1 MAGRRSGVTLPE
13 GFLAAGVDAGVK
25 RFGRKDIGLI
35 YSTVPAVAVGVLT
48 TNRIVAAPVVLMR
61 EQLRGGEARAIIA
74 NSGNANCCTGAGG
87 LRDARETAR
96 EVAKLLRVPERQV
109 LVASTGVI
117 GRRLPMPRILRSLP
131 LLVGSLHRGGGAD
144 VAHAIMTTDT
154 VSKEASAVV
163 RLGRRVIRIG
173 AVAKGS
179 GMVQPHMATML
190 AFITTDAPLTRQ
202 AAQRALRLAVDR
214 TFNRITVDG
223 DTSTNDAVILMANGL
238 AGGAKVGASGSVFE
252 RFAQA
257 LETVCRQLAQMIAR
271 DGEGATRLIEV
282 AVEGARTP
290 QEADRV
296 ARRVANSPL
305 VKTMVTGGDPNWGRL
320 AAAVGSSDV
329 PVDPERLVIRCESG
343 RRGGDGLAVFR
354 RGMVLP
360 TDRSI
365 GRRLLQETVVR
376 FRIQLRAGRCE
387 TVMWTCDLTEG
398 YIRINAKYST

>member
-1 MAGRRSGVTLPE
+1 MPE
-13 GFLAAGVDAGVK
+13 GFLAAGVEAGVK

-35 YSTVPAVAVGVLT
+35 FSTVPAVTVGVLT

-61 EQLRGGEARAIIA
+61 EQLRGGTARAIIA
-74 NSGNANCCTGAGG
+74 NSGNANCCTGAMG
-87 LRDARETAR
+87 LLDARETAR
-96 EVAKLLRVPERQV
+96 EVAKLLRVPGRQV

-117 GRRLPMPRILRSLP
+117 GRRLPMPRILRALP
-131 LLVGSLHRGGGAD
+131 MLVGSLHRGGGAD
-144 VAHAIMTTDT
+144 VARAIMTTDT
-154 VSKEASAVV
+154 VPKEASAVV
-163 RLGRRVIRIG
+163 RLGRRTIRIG

-190 AFITTDAPLTRQ
+190 AFITTDASLTRQ
-202 AAQRALRLAVDR
+202 VAQRALCLAADR

-223 DTSTNDAVILMANGL
+223 DTSTNDAAVLMANGL
-238 AGGAKVGASGSVFE
+238 AGGAKIGSSGSVFE
-252 RFAQA
+252 QFAQA

-290 QEADRV
+290 QEADGV

-320 AAAVGSSDV
+320 AAAVGSSNAQI
-329 PVDPERLVIRCESG
+329 DPERLVMRCESG
-343 RRGGDGLAVFR
+343 RRGGGGLAVFR

-360 TDRSI
+360 TDRAT
-365 GRRLLQETVVR
+365 GRRLLQEPVVR
-376 FRIQLRAGRCE
+376 FRIQLGAGRHE